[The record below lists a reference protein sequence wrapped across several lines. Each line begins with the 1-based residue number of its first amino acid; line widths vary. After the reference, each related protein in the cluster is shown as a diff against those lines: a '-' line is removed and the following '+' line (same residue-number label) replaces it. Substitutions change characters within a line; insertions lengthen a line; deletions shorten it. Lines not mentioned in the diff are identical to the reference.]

1 MASTSFYM
9 KAQSQ
14 ASAAPFT
21 ISPKDLF
28 PHVDQVDSRKKRIH
42 MLESQAINVP
52 SNNVTGSYISSS
64 SLSNVLSSNGFA
76 DIILTR
82 GSGCGPI
89 TDVTLKIQI
98 TNSTGAAC
106 TVSPAPLLINYVQ
119 ILGNGGGVVVQQI
132 QGFDLWLNTMLLDYN
147 DWVNYSNVINTS
159 STWGAGTAIANGSSA
174 TYYVKLLGSV
184 FQQCNI
190 PLYALS
196 GDIIIRTFFQGT
208 LAVESGTVPTMT
220 GLSALIEFEELPRA
234 YIAKSMEDY
243 NRSDITHSFK
253 YLWYTQQLFSGT
265 FNPSQ
270 MYQNM
275 LAGANGLCPFFSY
288 YLQAQG
294 ASGAE
299 LRQYQNLQ
307 QFNLLDSDGNSLIG
321 GQPVDSAYNR
331 YIQNSN
337 WFDSDIFDNLAVFN
351 WSHTLSPKDAA
362 VSGKNYGFFY

>member
-1 MASTSFYM
+1 M

-42 MLESQAINVP
+42 MLESQAINVS
-52 SNNVTGSYISSS
+52 SNNVTGSHISSS

-159 STWGAGTAIANGSSA
+159 SIWGAGTAMLM
-174 TYYVKLLGSV
+174 VVQLL
-184 FQQCNI
+184 I
-190 PLYALS
+190 
-196 GDIIIRTFFQGT
+196 
-208 LAVESGTVPTMT
+208 M
-220 GLSALIEFEELPRA
+220 
-234 YIAKSMEDY
+234 
-243 NRSDITHSFK
+243 
-253 YLWYTQQLFSGT
+253 
-265 FNPSQ
+265 
-270 MYQNM
+270 
-275 LAGANGLCPFFSY
+275 
-288 YLQAQG
+288 
-294 ASGAE
+294 
-299 LRQYQNLQ
+299 
-307 QFNLLDSDGNSLIG
+307 
-321 GQPVDSAYNR
+321 
-331 YIQNSN
+331 
-337 WFDSDIFDNLAVFN
+337 
-351 WSHTLSPKDAA
+351 
-362 VSGKNYGFFY
+362 